1 MNRYKLIIPGS
12 LALILV
18 IGSTACQPKAND
30 PVVQAQVAAQLQAK
44 AAEDR
49 VAMLEQQ
56 VADMKTGKNAA
67 AGDQETIKQ
76 MTAAHVRAL
85 DRQLADAR
93 QRASDRRKEAATLA
107 STPAAEQPRITT
119 VEVPSGTHITVRMGA
134 ELATDKDQPGD
145 PWSGTLSEDVYVGSA
160 LAWPAGTAVSG
171 VVVQSTPAGRL
182 ASGKGGLGISLTTV
196 GRNGVDAGT
205 YMVVGDVRGKRD
217 AKFIGGAAALGALVG
232 LLSDKKN
239 QGDHALGGAAAGAVA
254 GTALAAGTADTVI
267 RIPASQSVI
276 FSLTTSE
283 QVTVR

>member
-1 MNRYKLIIPGS
+1 MNRYKILIPGS

-30 PVVQAQVAAQLQAK
+30 PVIQAQVAAQLQAK

-56 VADMKTGKNAA
+56 VADMKAGKNAA
-67 AGDQETIKQ
+67 AGDKETIKQ

-93 QRASDRRKEAATLA
+93 QRASDRRKDAATLA
-107 STPAAEQPRITT
+107 STPVAELPRITT
-119 VEVPSGTHITVRMGA
+119 VEVPGGTRITVRMGA

-145 PWSGTLSEDVYVGSA
+145 PWSGTLAEDVYVGNA
-160 LAWPAGTAVSG
+160 LAWSAGTAVSG

-205 YMVVGDVRGKRD
+205 YMVVGDARGKRD

-267 RIPASQSVI
+267 RIPASQSVT
-276 FSLTTSE
+276 FSLTTPE
-283 QVTVR
+283 QVTVK